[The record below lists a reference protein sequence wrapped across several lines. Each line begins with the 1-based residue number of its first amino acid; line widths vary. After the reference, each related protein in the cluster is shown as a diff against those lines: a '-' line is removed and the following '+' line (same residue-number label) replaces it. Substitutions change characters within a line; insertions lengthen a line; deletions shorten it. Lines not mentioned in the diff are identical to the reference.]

1 VLGALIVFVT
11 FVVKEGLRDRGKDLL
26 ASVESAQ
33 TTFVMRSDVE
43 DLRLQ
48 LRSLQRS
55 IRTTGGE
62 SMEVERYNTIAQ
74 AQFWVQH
81 GLSASLDNTS
91 RLLQRLP
98 NNQRDTAQLKD
109 FRQRLDKLREAHDA
123 PPADLDNP
131 SHISEQEISRQLKI
145 GSDLG
150 RLSTQVRIFERQVLE
165 QAERL
170 AEKEEQKYNLYTL
183 LSYGFF
189 SLGWGLALMGKI
201 FDVNIRGDP
210 AG

>member
-1 VLGALIVFVT
+1 MVHMSEDKTRPARALLSRRSTIQHNSDGDFRNFLRRHSRILTVLGALIVFVT

-81 GLSASLDNTS
+81 GLSASLDNT
-91 RLLQRLP
+91 
-98 NNQRDTAQLKD
+98 
-109 FRQRLDKLREAHDA
+109 
-123 PPADLDNP
+123 
-131 SHISEQEISRQLKI
+131 
-145 GSDLG
+145 
-150 RLSTQVRIFERQVLE
+150 
-165 QAERL
+165 
-170 AEKEEQKYNLYTL
+170 
-183 LSYGFF
+183 
-189 SLGWGLALMGKI
+189 
-201 FDVNIRGDP
+201 
-210 AG
+210 